1 MDTLKFFPGYGDDV
15 PSIRNAYGNSYDF
28 PIRVMQAGS
37 CCGAMV
43 LYQFSTKMDLSRKNR
58 HALLSKALHGLILNA
73 LGEVP
78 LNPEDYDTG
87 EEEYDEDNGQYIIT
101 YPDDVVTVPMQPAIV
116 TAYLANKQ
124 IELWHDTLIE
134 HGFIL
139 SVEGATNSKSR
150 GGYINMYVGITPTSE
165 AYGEALGR
173 KPVSMAPGLTRRTTD
188 EDDDEHLQKE
198 PA

>member
-1 MDTLKFFPGYGDDV
+1 MNTLKFFPEYGDDV
-15 PSIRNAYGNSYDF
+15 PSLRGVYGDRYDC

-43 LYQFSTKMDLSRKNR
+43 LFHFSTKMDLSRKNR
-58 HALLSKALHGLILNA
+58 HALLSKALHDLIFHD

-78 LNPEDYDTG
+78 LDSEDEAMG
-87 EEEYDEDNGQYIIT
+87 EEEYDEEKDQYIVT

-124 IELWHDTLIE
+124 IELWHDILIE

-173 KPVSMAPGLTRRTTD
+173 KPVSMAPGLTRSAT
-188 EDDDEHLQKE
+188 DDDDAHLQKE